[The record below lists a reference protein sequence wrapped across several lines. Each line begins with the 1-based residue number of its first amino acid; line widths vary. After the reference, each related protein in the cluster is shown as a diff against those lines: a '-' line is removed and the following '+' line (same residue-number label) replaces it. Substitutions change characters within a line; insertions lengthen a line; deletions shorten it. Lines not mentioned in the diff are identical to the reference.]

1 MWGATTT
8 AFSFT
13 GSVAQGIA
21 TWAITGLG
29 LCLVIPNVQSLTA
42 DYYEEQ
48 DRGKAFGV
56 LYLTSAGGAALGTL
70 WATNVGSSPPLMC
83 RLPPTPHPPTKGGAH
98 MCEDGAHPR
107 E

>member
-1 MWGATTT
+1 MYNRAWVVSAGCLVWGATTT

-13 GSVAQGIA
+13 TNVGQGIA

-56 LYLTSAGGAALGTL
+56 LYLTSAAGAALGTL
-70 WATNVGSSPPLMC
+70 WATNIGTYVP
-83 RLPPTPHPPTKGGAH
+83 
-98 MCEDGAHPR
+98 
-107 E
+107 